1 MFSLKQPY
9 NLKKFLVA
17 LFGIPK
23 EKSTMSTFF
32 VISISKLFY
41 AHVAPC
47 VRDFFYTIP
56 DRFRNL
62 PIRYLST
69 VVGLACLAIILFSYS
84 RFQSLKERYREH
96 RMNFKL
102 LNALKKDVDDVSEKG
117 KEIDEKA
124 HQHWDS
130 QMRPGATVQLS
141 TEERAWVEKLRKVVQ
156 DAEPCFD
163 TFERLSGR
171 RQFLKWFY
179 TSLMDFR
186 KFVGLRSKIN
196 GAREGIPN
204 LIYTRT
210 YHQILESL
218 ESSRSNVRS
227 LQDRP
232 IEEEHESSRY
242 NRVERMQSTRCIKEK
257 LNQLINGK
265 PDLLRNRTEK
275 IQYDI
280 EFPVKLLLAFLEDLD
295 GLRME
300 SEMEKA
306 WVEHA
311 EDIILELQ
319 HDMDRMRWLLYLG
332 NWIARRQLKNWHQN
346 NRRVLRYLIY
356 RCPCSFKFFRID
368 PSKSVHAGSPQKQT
382 SSSSSQATAT
392 DDAGFSSDLN
402 EFYKQLNQEDD
413 FKELAPEFTNVQK
426 LLLETKVVEGKEHSR
441 KVCTNQLKKIVEDAK
456 KSFNHNR
463 GAKPSEYSENPNETN
478 SQSNTK
484 RVDRYRFALYFLR
497 ACITVC
503 RIELREE
510 KNSVV
515 GLEKNIHEVVSGL
528 ISDNENC
535 SRHVILGMK
544 GIGKT
549 TLARMV
555 FNHGA
560 IEHHFQKFK
569 YWVTIDDKVDEDKN
583 VILKKLGKYIMDPPA
598 TKKEGKEKEEGTK
611 KEGKEKDYK
620 LDEVKDF
627 LKDKKYLV
635 VLDNIS
641 SVGAWD
647 IVKTAFA
654 DSTNGSRIVITTRFK
669 NVASH
674 ASQDSKDPYKLPLR
688 TKDES
693 FKLFQQMVVL
703 PSERSKERELSTEEV
718 RDAQKVMSLARK
730 VVGRCGGLPLSIL
743 RVGYLLSGKKV
754 TPEELSRVL
763 EIMDHNQTSWS
774 ETLPSNDGKDFPQ
787 ELVKCLSYFGRF
799 PKDSETPARRLVALW
814 VAEGLAKAQQ
824 IGDEQKPPE
833 FIAKKYLDEL
843 ISLNLVQVVERKPNG
858 KIKTCGFPS
867 ALHEQWLRRDPNSS
881 LDQRL
886 VYHFDEYDA
895 RNGHSHG
902 TQNLL
907 RSCRN
912 PLSILFFDTREG
924 IKPGEDIGQFLH
936 TGIASGH
943 LLQLKVLD
951 LEFVFR
957 PRLPNAIKKLI
968 HLSYLGLRW
977 TYLEEIPASIGN
989 LTNLQTLDVRHT
1001 YIRELP
1007 SSIWKLQNL
1016 QHLYMNQIYRSRILH
1031 QRRGK
1036 SLKNLQTL
1044 QGAFVDKDSPL
1055 KNSLRR
1061 LTNLRKLALAFQL
1074 NLSQQTKL
1082 AESLLKLKQLQ
1093 NLKLNSIDEM
1103 GRPQDLKA
1111 TFLSSLDNLS
1121 NLYLFGKIET
1131 SSINGLP
1138 GSLTDLTL
1146 SASRLSEDPMQE
1158 LGKLPKL
1165 KSLSLYSGSYTGKKM
1180 SCSKGSFPE
1189 LQVLNFWM
1197 LQELEEWK
1205 VEENSMRKLKQ
1216 LEIRSCK
1223 SLKVLTGL
1231 GNLKALGKLR
1241 LKDMPVEVTEKFEQT
1256 NERSDIAHFPF
1267 VIIEKTNKQ

>member
-1 MFSLKQPY
+1 MAVLFSLKKPY

-23 EKSTMSTFF
+23 EKSTMSTLF

-41 AHVAPC
+41 AHVVPC

-62 PIRYLST
+62 PIRYLFT
-69 VVGLACLAIILFSYS
+69 IVVLACLAFIWFSYR
-84 RFQSLKERYREH
+84 RFQSLKERYRWL
-96 RMNFKL
+96 RMNYKF
-102 LNALKKDVDDVSEKG
+102 LNAVIKDVDDVSKKG

-156 DAEPCFD
+156 DAKPCFD
-163 TFERLSGR
+163 TLERLTGR

-179 TSLMDFR
+179 TSLIDFR
-186 KFVGLRSKIN
+186 KMFGLRSKIN
-196 GAREGIPN
+196 GARDEISN
-204 LIYTRT
+204 LIYART
-210 YHQILESL
+210 YDQILESL

-232 IEEEHESSRY
+232 IEVEQESSPY
-242 NRVERMQSTRCIKEK
+242 NRVKRMQSTQCIEEK
-257 LNQLINGK
+257 LNHLINGK
-265 PDLLRNRTEK
+265 PDLVRNRKEK

-280 EFPVKLLLAFLEDLD
+280 EFPLKLLLAFLEDLC

-300 SEMEKA
+300 SELEKA

-319 HDMDRMRWLLYLG
+319 HDMDRLRWRLYLS
-332 NWIARRQLKNWHQN
+332 NWMARRQLKSLHHK
-346 NRRVLRYLIY
+346 NRSVLRSLIY
-356 RCPCSFKFFRID
+356 SKRYSCFKFVRRD

-382 SSSSSQATAT
+382 SSSSSQVTAT
-392 DDAGFSSDLN
+392 DDAGFSSHLT
-402 EFYKQLNQEDD
+402 EFCKQLNQESDFKKLSDD
-413 FKELAPEFTNVQK
+413 FMDVQK
-426 LLLETKVVEGKEHSR
+426 LLMETKEVEGTEHSR
-441 KVCTNQLKKIVEDAK
+441 KVCTDQLKKIVEDAK
-456 KSFNHNR
+456 KSFNPNR
-463 GAKPSEYSENPNETN
+463 GAKPSEWSENPNKTD

-484 RVDRYRFALYFLR
+484 RVDRFRFALHFLR
-497 ACITVC
+497 TCIAAC

-510 KNSVV
+510 SNSVV

-528 ISDNENC
+528 ISNTENC

-569 YWVTIDDKVDEDKN
+569 YWVTIDDMDEVKN
-583 VILKKLGKYIMDPPA
+583 VFLKKFGEYMDPPA
-598 TKKEGKEKEEGTK
+598 TK

-647 IVKTAFA
+647 SVKTVFA
-654 DSTNGSRIVITTRFK
+654 DSTNGSRIVITTRIK
-669 NVASH
+669 SVASH
-674 ASQDSKDPYKLPLR
+674 AGQNSRDPYKLPLR

-718 RDAQKVMSLARK
+718 RDPQKVMSLARK

-754 TPEELSRVL
+754 TPEDLSRVL
-763 EIMDHNQTSWS
+763 EIMDHNQTSWF
-774 ETLPSNDGKDFPQ
+774 ETLPSNDEKDLSQ
-787 ELVKCLSYFGRF
+787 ELKKCLSYFGLF

-814 VAEGLAKAQQ
+814 VAEELAKAKQ

-858 KIKTCGFPS
+858 KPKTCGFPS
-867 ALHEQWLRRDPNSS
+867 ALREQWLRRDPNSS
-881 LDQRL
+881 FDKRL
-886 VYHFDEYDA
+886 VYHFDENDA
-895 RNGHSHG
+895 RNSHSHG

-907 RSCRN
+907 RSCRE
-912 PLSILFFDTREG
+912 PISILFFDTREG
-924 IKPGEDIGQFLH
+924 IKPGEDIGQFLR

-943 LLQLKVLD
+943 LSHLKVLD

-957 PRLPNAIKKLI
+957 PQLPNAIRKLI
-968 HLSYLGLRW
+968 HLTYLGLRW
-977 TYLEEIPASIGN
+977 TYLEKIPRSIGS

-1001 YIRELP
+1001 YIRILP

-1016 QHLYMNQIYRSRILH
+1016 QHLYMNQIYRSRILN
-1031 QRRGK
+1031 QPSGK

-1044 QGAFVDKDSPL
+1044 QGAFVNKDSPL
-1055 KNSLRR
+1055 KNGLRR

-1074 NLSQQTKL
+1074 NLSQQTTL
-1082 AESLLKLKQLQ
+1082 AESLLELKQLQ
-1093 NLKLNSIDEM
+1093 TLKLNSIDEM
-1103 GRPQDLKA
+1103 GRPQDLKS

-1121 NLYLFGKIET
+1121 NLYLFGKFET
-1131 SSINGLP
+1131 SSIDGLP
-1138 GSLTDLTL
+1138 EKLTDLTL

-1158 LGKLPKL
+1158 LGKLSKL

-1189 LQVLNFWM
+1189 LLVLNFWM

-1205 VEENSMRKLKQ
+1205 VEEHSMPKLEQ

-1231 GNLKALGKLR
+1231 RNLKALGKLR
-1241 LKDMPVEVTEKFEQT
+1241 LKDMPADFTEKFELT
-1256 NERSDIAHFPF
+1256 NEPSDIAHFPF
-1267 VIIEKTNKQ
+1267 LIID

>member
-1 MFSLKQPY
+1 
-9 NLKKFLVA
+9 
-17 LFGIPK
+17 
-23 EKSTMSTFF
+23 MSTFF

-41 AHVAPC
+41 AHVVPC
-47 VRDFFYTIP
+47 VRDFVYTIP
-56 DRFRNL
+56 DRFRNF
-62 PIRYLST
+62 PIRYLSI
-69 VVGLACLAIILFSYS
+69 VLGLAYLAIILFSYR
-84 RFQSLKERYREH
+84 RFQSLKERYKGI
-96 RMNFKL
+96 RMHYNFM
-102 LNALKKDVDDVSEKG
+102 NALIKDVDHVSKKG

-130 QMRPGATVQLS
+130 QLRPGATVQLS
-141 TEERAWVEKLRKVVQ
+141 TEERAWVEKLREVVRN
-156 DAEPCFD
+156 AKPCCD

-171 RQFLKWFY
+171 RLFLKWFY
-179 TSLMDFR
+179 TGLMDFR
-186 KFVGLRSKIN
+186 EIGGLHSKID
-196 GAREGIPN
+196 GARDEIFD
-204 LIYTRT
+204 LIYART
-210 YHQILESL
+210 YNQILKSL

-232 IEEEHESSRY
+232 IVVEQQSSPY
-242 NRVERMQSTRCIKEK
+242 NRAERIQSTLCIEQK
-257 LNQLINGK
+257 LNHLINRK
-265 PDLLRNRTEK
+265 PDIVRDRKEE

-280 EFPVKLLLAFLEDLD
+280 EFPLKLLLAFLEDLN

-306 WVEHA
+306 WVENV

-332 NWIARRQLKNWHQN
+332 NWIARRQLKNWHHS
-346 NRRVLRYLIY
+346 NRRELISLIY
-356 RCPCSFKFFRID
+356 RKRYPWSFKFARRV
-368 PSKSVHAGSPQKQT
+368 PSRSVHAGSPKKQT

-392 DDAGFSSDLN
+392 DDADFSSRLN
-402 EFYKQLNQEDD
+402 DFCKQLNQEQGMDD
-413 FKELAPEFTNVQK
+413 FKKLPGEFRDVQK
-426 LLLETKVVEGKEHSR
+426 LLLETKKVEGIEHSR
-441 KVCTNQLKKIVEDAK
+441 KVWTDQLKKIVEDAE
-456 KSFNHNR
+456 KSFNANR
-463 GAKPSEYSENPNETN
+463 GAKPSEWSENPNKTD
-478 SQSNTK
+478 SRSNMK
-484 RVDRYRFALYFLR
+484 AEVDRFLSALYFLQ
-497 ACITVC
+497 ACIYVL

-510 KNSVV
+510 NNSVV

-528 ISDNENC
+528 ISKTENC

-549 TLARMV
+549 TLAKMV
-555 FNHGA
+555 FDHRG
-560 IEHHFQKFK
+560 IKHHFQNFRF
-569 YWVTIDDKVDEDKN
+569 WIPIDDIVDEDKK
-583 VILKKLGKYIMDPPA
+583 VILKKFGKYIIDPPA
-598 TKKEGKEKEEGTK
+598 TKKEGTN
-611 KEGKEKDYK
+611 KEGKEKDYT
-620 LDEVKDF
+620 LNEVKEF

-641 SVGAWD
+641 SVEAWD
-647 IVKTAFA
+647 SVKTAFA
-654 DSTNGSRIVITTRFK
+654 DSTNGSRIVITTRDK
-669 NVASH
+669 DVTSH
-674 ASQDSKDPYKLPLR
+674 DDHKGRDPYKLPLR

-703 PSERSKERELSTEEV
+703 PPEPSNDHELSPDAV
-718 RDAQKVMSLARK
+718 REAQKVIRLASK

-743 RVGYLLSGKKV
+743 RVGYLLSGKDV
-754 TPEELSRVL
+754 TSEEFSRVL
-763 EIMDHNQTSWS
+763 ELMDHNPTPWS
-774 ETLPSNDGKDFPQ
+774 ETLASNEKYLSPHL
-787 ELVKCLSYFGRF
+787 EKCLSYFRLF
-799 PKDSETPARRLVALW
+799 PRDSETPARRLVALW
-814 VAEGLAKAQQ
+814 VAEGLTEAQQ

-833 FIAKKYLDEL
+833 SIAKKYLDDL

-858 KIKTCGFPS
+858 KTKTCGFPS
-867 ALHEQWLRRDPNSS
+867 ALREQLLRRDPNSS

-886 VYHFDEYDA
+886 VYNFDENDA
-895 RNGHSHG
+895 RNSYSHG

-924 IKPGEDIGQFLH
+924 IKPGEDIGQFLRA
-936 TGIASGH
+936 GIASGH
-943 LLQLKVLD
+943 LLHLQVLD

-957 PRLPNAIKKLI
+957 PQLPNAIRKLI
-968 HLSYLGLRW
+968 HLTYLGLRW
-977 TYLEEIPASIGN
+977 TYLEKIPRSIGN

-1001 YIRELP
+1001 YIRKLP

-1016 QHLYMNQIYRSRILH
+1016 QHLYINQIYRSLILH
-1031 QRRGK
+1031 QPSGK

-1074 NLSQQTKL
+1074 NLSQQTTL
-1082 AESLLKLKQLQ
+1082 AESLLKLRQLQ
-1093 NLKLNSIDEM
+1093 TLKLSSIDEM

-1111 TFLSSLDNLS
+1111 TFLSSLNNLS
-1121 NLYLFGKIET
+1121 NLYLFGKFEIP
-1131 SSINGLP
+1131 SINGLP

-1146 SASRLSEDPMQE
+1146 SASRLSEDPMPE
-1158 LGKLPKL
+1158 LGNLPKL

-1180 SCSKGSFPE
+1180 SCFKGSFPE

-1205 VEENSMRKLKQ
+1205 VEEHSMPKLKQ

-1223 SLKVLTGL
+1223 SLKVPTGL
-1231 GNLKALGKLR
+1231 RNLKALGELK
-1241 LKDMPVEVTEKFEQT
+1241 LKDMPVEVTEEFEKT
-1256 NERSDIAHFPF
+1256 NKQSDIAHFPF